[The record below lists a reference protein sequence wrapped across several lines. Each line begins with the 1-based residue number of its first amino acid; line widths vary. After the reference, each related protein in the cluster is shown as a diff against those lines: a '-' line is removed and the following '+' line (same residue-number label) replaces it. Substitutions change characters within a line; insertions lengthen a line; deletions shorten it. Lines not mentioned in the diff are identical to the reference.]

1 MIILLGFPKSGTTS
15 FHHLFKSLGYNSYH
29 QNYKSE
35 YSIGRLI
42 DNQIKNNKNLLDF
55 IPENEKIKT
64 AITQMDHCLSENL
77 NYWHQI
83 TNYKELY
90 YQNQDAIFILNI
102 RNIQSLLKSFKNQY
116 NKKISLYDRF
126 LKYNSNLLN
135 QNLNNDDD
143 KLLELFK
150 NHYNNIIKFYTEK
163 NCKFIVFDIENDNLE
178 KLSKYIDLKDFK
190 KLPHKNKT

>member
-83 TNYKELY
+83 TNYKET
-90 YQNQDAIFILNI
+90 
-102 RNIQSLLKSFKNQY
+102 KS
-116 NKKISLYDRF
+116 I
-126 LKYNSNLLN
+126 
-135 QNLNNDDD
+135 
-143 KLLELFK
+143 
-150 NHYNNIIKFYTEK
+150 
-163 NCKFIVFDIENDNLE
+163 
-178 KLSKYIDLKDFK
+178 
-190 KLPHKNKT
+190 